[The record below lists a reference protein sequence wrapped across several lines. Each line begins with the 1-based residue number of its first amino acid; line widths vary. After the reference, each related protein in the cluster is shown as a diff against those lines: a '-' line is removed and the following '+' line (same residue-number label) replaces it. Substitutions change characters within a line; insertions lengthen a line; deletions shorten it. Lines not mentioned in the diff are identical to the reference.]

1 MPYTHFE
8 METINSI
15 LTMITPTCY
24 IAKLDI
30 KNAYYSFPILE
41 EHQKYL
47 NFLFGWKLYQFICLP
62 NGLCSGPRKF
72 TKLLKVPLAYL
83 HNRLINI
90 AAYITDLFTCSPSYV
105 KCKQNIKCSFN
116 LLESLGFIVHPEKSL
131 FVPTRCIEYLGF
143 VLNSQSMTNSLS
155 DVKKEKNQI
164 VVLRI
169 IRG

>member
-1 MPYTHFE
+1 

-83 HNRLINI
+83 HNRLI
-90 AAYITDLFTCSPSYV
+90 
-105 KCKQNIKCSFN
+105 
-116 LLESLGFIVHPEKSL
+116 FIHMFPKLCEMQTK
-131 FVPTRCIEYLGF
+131 Y
-143 VLNSQSMTNSLS
+143 
-155 DVKKEKNQI
+155 
-164 VVLRI
+164 
-169 IRG
+169 